1 MIEKQALALERRQ
14 DTKSLGY
21 DIVQEALLVVD
32 DLLLDDSLSP
42 PEGIHKQVTNK
53 ILLDDSPEKMQLE

>member
-21 DIVQEALLVVD
+21 DIVQEALLAVA
-32 DLLLDDSLSP
+32 DLLLDDSLSHQK
-42 PEGIHKQVTNK
+42 ESTKQVTQK
-53 ILLDDSPEKMQLE
+53 ILLDDPLKKM